1 MTYQAKL
8 IKQCIQS
15 RLRRAGVIV
24 VDDHVLEQMIA
35 INIRRLNTGE
45 QIAVELDGAD
55 GIRGV
60 KKLDGV
66 GSLHT
71 VDERAII
78 IHYHELERYFNEQQ
92 SPSMEF

>member
-15 RLRRAGVIV
+15 RLRRTGLID
-24 VDDHVLEQMIA
+24 VDDRLLEKMIA
-35 INIRRLNTGE
+35 NNIRRLNSGD
-45 QIAVELDGAD
+45 QIAVELDGAG
-55 GIRGV
+55 GIKSL
-60 KKLDGV
+60 KKIDGV

-78 IHYHELERYFNEQQ
+78 IHYQELERYFNEQQ